1 MDWDNPRHFHEAAD
15 AGIFTRAGDAL
26 NLSQS
31 TVSRQI
37 LALEDSLQ
45 TPLSHRHARGLLL
58 TEQGELLYGT
68 VHEVFHML
76 AMAEAKLS
84 ERQERPSGPLKITTT
99 VALGSTWMTPRL
111 KEFIELYPEIEVS
124 LQLTDGELDLTMRE
138 ADVALRMSP
147 PR

>member
-26 NLSQS
+26 NLSQL

-58 TEQGELLYGT
+58 IEQRKLLYGT

-76 AMAEAKLS
+76 AMAEAQLS
-84 ERQERPSGPLKITTT
+84 ERQERPSGP
-99 VALGSTWMTPRL
+99 
-111 KEFIELYPEIEVS
+111 
-124 LQLTDGELDLTMRE
+124 
-138 ADVALRMSP
+138 
-147 PR
+147 

>member
-58 TEQGELLYGT
+58 TEQGKLLYCT

-76 AMAEAKLS
+76 AMAEVQLS
-84 ERQERPSGPLKITTT
+84 ER
-99 VALGSTWMTPRL
+99 
-111 KEFIELYPEIEVS
+111 
-124 LQLTDGELDLTMRE
+124 
-138 ADVALRMSP
+138 
-147 PR
+147 

>member
-26 NLSQS
+26 NLSQL

-58 TEQGELLYGT
+58 TEQRKLLNGT

-76 AMAEAKLS
+76 AMAEVQLS
-84 ERQERPSGPLKITTT
+84 ER
-99 VALGSTWMTPRL
+99 
-111 KEFIELYPEIEVS
+111 
-124 LQLTDGELDLTMRE
+124 
-138 ADVALRMSP
+138 
-147 PR
+147 